1 MKTAETEE
9 QTEGLP
15 DSLIWWLPVVVV
27 GLFLLAFPTEPGP
40 APIRIGLETPHVDAV
55 STPPGE
61 PLVIGTAVNPDP
73 EARLRLNV
81 TIVDEND
88 RMTPA
93 TITVT
98 WLNNEFPRPLFFNE
112 SSVEIPIPAGWTPVL
127 VSVTKP
133 GYLPVKRVI
142 EARIDEDFSYEWL
155 VRLVAVGEPA

>member
-9 QTEGLP
+9 RAEGLP
-15 DSLIWWLPVVVV
+15 GSLIWWLPVVVV
-27 GLFLLAFPTEPGP
+27 GLFLFAFSTEPGP
-40 APIRIGLETPHVDAV
+40 VPITIVSITPQVDAV
-55 STPPGE
+55 STPPRE
-61 PLVIGTAVNPDP
+61 PLVIGTAGNPDP

-81 TIVDEND
+81 TILDEND

-98 WLNNEFPRPLFFNE
+98 WLDNEFPKPLFFEE
-112 SSVEIPIPAGWTPVL
+112 SSVEIPIPAEWTPVL

-142 EARIDEDFSYEWL
+142 EARLDEDFSFEWL